1 MRGGEPEPFSADV
14 VDVREDGGDR
24 PSLAPGQSGAPGIRI
39 EMLEKD
45 LIHALAYRVTLHQHL
60 AKVAANVSV

>member
-1 MRGGEPEPFSADV
+1 

-24 PSLAPGQSGAPGIRI
+24 PSLAPGQFSAPCTGI
-39 EMLEKD
+39 EMLEND

-60 AKVAANVSV
+60 AKVDANVSL